1 MPSYIVETFLA
12 RGATGE
18 RQALERRVAEAV
30 ESLARTGTRVRFLG
44 LVHVPDD
51 ELCLFTF
58 EARTRS
64 VAIRA
69 ATRAGLE
76 PLRTVKVMSSAS
88 LGSDPTTREG

>member
-18 RQALERRVAEAV
+18 RKVLERRAAEAA
-30 ESLARTGTRVRFLG
+30 EAMTRTGTRVRFLG
-44 LVHVPDD
+44 AVHVPDD

-58 EARTRS
+58 EAQTRS

-76 PLRTVKVMSSAS
+76 PLRTVKVMSSSTAG
-88 LGSDPTTREG
+88 GSPPSREG